1 MESQKRGCW
10 DSSRRGLSGISKDK
24 SQLNY
29 ACGSSDGDKQGI
41 DQQHTGYIRPH
52 ISAVEIKLKLYTGE
66 QISHAYNYCG
76 TYRMFLAN
84 GLIYADD

>member
-1 MESQKRGCW
+1 MESQKRGCR
-10 DSSRRGLSGISKDK
+10 DSSRRGFSGISKDK

-52 ISAVEIKLKLYTGE
+52 ISAVEIKFIETVLLNKLVMHTTTAGHIE
-66 QISHAYNYCG
+66 C
-76 TYRMFLAN
+76 F
-84 GLIYADD
+84 